1 MEQDIITIKCLV
13 NNYKALVLVN
23 VAGMIIPIA
32 VMKIKINMD
41 NMQYRPGLCH
51 VSAIQ
56 QDW

>member
-1 MEQDIITIKCLV
+1 M
-13 NNYKALVLVN
+13 NNYKALVLMN